1 MNEWEQIFSSR
12 CSAVVEGEPAVGSA
26 VLGFE
31 LEFVSSLLFW
41 ANMGQSLHFGDLIF
55 SYVESG

>member
-41 ANMGQSLHFGDLIF
+41 ANMG
-55 SYVESG
+55 